1 MKVYQRSLTEVC
13 TWQPRAIGCVG
24 PCALCLG
31 SIAHARS
38 VVFCQPMTALTR
50 TGRQRCPKGAP
61 YERVSGQSHASRA
74 AWLTTEALGWGICI
88 YCAFYAAWLTTEVL
102 GRGVCV
108 CYATREG
115 VLIAERSVAR
125 RGSDLSCEEPCEGV
139 ASRQTRLQRP

>member
-1 MKVYQRSLTEVC
+1 
-13 TWQPRAIGCVG
+13 
-24 PCALCLG
+24 
-31 SIAHARS
+31 
-38 VVFCQPMTALTR
+38 MTALTR

-108 CYATREG
+108 CYATRDG
-115 VLIAERSVAR
+115 VLIAERSVALHR
-125 RGSDLSCEEPCEGV
+125 ELRGSVLSREEPCEGV
-139 ASRQTRLQRP
+139 ASRKDGRHASNGREESRDAFYGSEKRFYAF